1 MQFSDVTNLVS
12 KGLMAGGGLILVMA
26 VIGIAL
32 GLKDHEGS
40 KVQTSIFNAVAGG
53 LILLAAKLV
62 EQITL

>member
-12 KGLMAGGGLILVMA
+12 KGLVAGGGFILVMA

-40 KVQTSIFNAVAGG
+40 KVQSSIFNAVAGG
-53 LILLAAKLV
+53 MILLAAGLV
-62 EQITL
+62 SQITL

>member
-12 KGLMAGGGLILVMA
+12 KGLIAGVGFVLVMA

-40 KVQTSIFNAVAGG
+40 KVQSSIFNAVAGG
-53 LILLAAKLV
+53 MILLAAGLV
-62 EQITL
+62 TQITL